1 MTSRSYIQDVQTIGI
16 RELKNR
22 LSEIVRAVKAGDHVL
37 VTDRGTVVAELV
49 PPGHPTRDSSI
60 PPGLAR
66 LVERGVARQGAAN
79 DPRLYENLTPLRRK
93 PESAARLLDESRGE
107 R

>member
-1 MTSRSYIQDVQTIGI
+1 MLTIGI

-22 LSEIVRAVKAGDHVL
+22 LSEIVRAVKAGAHVL
-37 VTDRGTVVAELV
+37 VTERGTVVAELV
-49 PPGHPTRDSSI
+49 PPGQRRTDPNV

-66 LVERGVARQGAAN
+66 LAERGLARLGAPN
-79 DPRLYENLTPLRRK
+79 DPALYRGLPRLRK
-93 PESAARLLDESRGE
+93 KPASVSRLLDDERGA